1 MDTPE
6 DERKLFDHVTCN
18 ISPLVDEVT
27 IPAFVALDLIE
38 QAEVEVERL
47 DNLKKR
53 RMKLITVKKQAKL
66 EQIHGHA
73 HIEIYLEAARG
84 KMLEMIDRG
93 MLSLLS

>member
-38 QAEVEVERL
+38 QVIP
-47 DNLKKR
+47 DDI
-53 RMKLITVKKQAKL
+53 LISHY
-66 EQIHGHA
+66 I
-73 HIEIYLEAARG
+73 
-84 KMLEMIDRG
+84 
-93 MLSLLS
+93 